1 MTRRR
6 IVIVG
11 AMAALAV
18 VFALG
23 RDTGSEPPPP
33 DVVPVLTESLIAPS
47 LDTTSDPDPFGASS
61 GPSYRS
67 SGPPP
72 APPVTPPMAPPMT
85 APPVIEAPEASPEG

>member
-6 IVIVG
+6 IAIVG
-11 AMAALAV
+11 AMAALTV
-18 VFALG
+18 VFVLG

-33 DVVPVLTESLIAPS
+33 EDIPVLTESLIAPN
-47 LDTTSDPDPFGASS
+47 LDTTSDPDPFGAPST
-61 GPSYRS
+61 PSYRS

-72 APPVTPPMAPPMT
+72 APLVTPPMAPPMT